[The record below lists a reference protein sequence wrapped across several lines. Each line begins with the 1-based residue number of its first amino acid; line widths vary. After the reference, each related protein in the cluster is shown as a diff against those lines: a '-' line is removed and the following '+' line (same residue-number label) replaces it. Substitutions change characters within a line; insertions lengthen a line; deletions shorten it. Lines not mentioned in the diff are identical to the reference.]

1 MLSFAGVVG
10 LRRETELPDTD
21 FVFAFVPE
29 LVTNGQDMARAQLKV
44 HPRNKIRPRLRIEYR
59 LAEWNRGKSRIE
71 QIEHDGIDDGGV
83 LHVPAKPVKK
93 EGSLLAQRAAD
104 VGVLIREVV
113 GKLKSELLPS
123 AKSWPWSFEEPGL
136 VVTSMR
142 P

>member
-93 EGSLLAQRAAD
+93 EGSLRCRFGLR
-104 VGVLIREVV
+104 
-113 GKLKSELLPS
+113 S
-123 AKSWPWSFEEPGL
+123 APPPG
-136 VVTSMR
+136 R
-142 P
+142 PAPASPPANPPGRPKTPQDLFP